1 MKLTFI
7 LFIYIVL
14 YYKILYVIKYNY
26 VIYIYIYI
34 NKQILRNSKPKIMHK
49 ERLNQVT
56 GAISVDVLPKDKTE
70 LPIPFA

>member
-26 VIYIYIYI
+26 VIYIYI

-56 GAISVDVLPKDKTE
+56 GAISADVLPKDKTK

>member
-26 VIYIYIYI
+26 VIYIYI

-56 GAISVDVLPKDKTE
+56 GAISADALPKDKTK

>member
-7 LFIYIVL
+7 LFIYIAL

-26 VIYIYIYI
+26 VIYIYI

-56 GAISVDVLPKDKTE
+56 GAISADVLPKDKTK